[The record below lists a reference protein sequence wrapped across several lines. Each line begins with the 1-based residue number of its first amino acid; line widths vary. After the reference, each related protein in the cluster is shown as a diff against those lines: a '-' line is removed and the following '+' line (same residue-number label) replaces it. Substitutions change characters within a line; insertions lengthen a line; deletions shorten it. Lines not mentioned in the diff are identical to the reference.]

1 MKVLITGGT
10 GSVGQEL
17 IKVFTQDQNNEITFT
32 YFDNENL
39 ATSLSKQYKCK
50 AISLKRE
57 FDLPNDFDI
66 IVNNAGI
73 INSLCSIENI
83 DISKWNETLY
93 VNLTLPF
100 LIIKENLPHMKENKF
115 GRIINISSI
124 YGVCAEEDVC
134 PYSVSKHGLIGLTR
148 AVAKEYGAY
157 GITCNAICPATINSS
172 MSNRLADF
180 YTNTPKERKEYFD
193 LLINATPTK
202 KLVEPIE
209 VANFAYFISKSE
221 ALNING
227 AVLMLD
233 GGYTA

>member
-17 IKVFTQDQNNEITFT
+17 IKIFAQDQNNEITFT
-32 YFDNENL
+32 YFDNKNL

-50 AISLKRE
+50 AISLKCE

-73 INSLCSIENI
+73 VNSLCSIENI
-83 DISKWNETLY
+83 DISKWDETLY

-100 LIIKENLPHMKENKF
+100 LIIKANLPYMKANKF

-157 GITCNAICPATINSS
+157 GITCNAICPATINSA
-172 MSNRLADF
+172 MSNRLADY
-180 YTNTPKERKEYFD
+180 YTNTPKEREEYFN
-193 LLINATPTK
+193 LLVNASPTK
-202 KLVEPIE
+202 KLIEPIE
-209 VANFAYFISKSE
+209 VANFAYFVSKSE